1 MKPRVPAPA
10 RRIPTIIRSG
20 ESFLKHNSIPQTLG
34 LRPAPGL
41 VTDYLFWAAIMAG
54 VIVSMLLAANKLSAI
69 PQGMGSYALLSLLL
83 WYPVVEELAFR
94 GVVQGT
100 LTDYPFARR
109 KRLGISVANLIASF
123 TFVLW
128 HLLYQANPI
137 IMALALPSLVY
148 GFFRDRYQSLL
159 PALLLHSL
167 YNGCFFAAH
176 RLYS

>member
-1 MKPRVPAPA
+1 M
-10 RRIPTIIRSG
+10 
-20 ESFLKHNSIPQTLG
+20 KHNSIQQTLG

-41 VTDYLFWAAIMAG
+41 VTDYLFWVAIMAG
-54 VIVSMLLAANKLSAI
+54 VIVSVLLAANKLSAI
-69 PQGMGSYALLSLLL
+69 SQGMGSFALLSLLL

-100 LTDYPFARR
+100 LANYPFARK
-109 KRLGISVANLIASF
+109 KRLGISLANLIASF

-128 HLLYQANPI
+128 HLLYQSNPI

-167 YNGCFFAAH
+167 YNGCLFAAH
-176 RLYS
+176 SLYS